1 MELTQDCFLSPGE
14 FLAAYNEWHEKQ
26 IDPECN
32 SDYDEPLTPCELAQ
46 EYIDLVEDF
55 LGAPLSDEQKCRI
68 RVAFRCPDDCGGG
81 GGDFYPPW
89 DPINPIGPP
98 WVSVSNPFPG
108 PATTPPSIGSVDL
121 ARGAY
126 RPREVDLSLPSP
138 GFSWVIGRG
147 YAVDPDDPQSP
158 VDSYQGYNW
167 AQISHPMI
175 TEPETITSGVFIGLR
190 TVTILYER
198 IGRMGFIESSAGSG
212 IFIGTEGTRGV
223 VVEIPADGDDPEM
236 YKLYTQNGT
245 ITTFFGFDVNAA
257 GAEGQLWK
265 HVDVAGNTAWVG
277 HPDEADTAVTN
288 GYADGRMLY
297 AVDPGDRRYVYTYSG
312 SEIGGLKR
320 LIEVEAQTKTG
331 GAWEGTPSGVSE
343 VARVEYGFY
352 EEDEE
357 DLGLEGDLKLV
368 TVVMPT
374 SVSGVST
381 QTQRYYRYYAGQSR
395 ALSDLPDFIKMV
407 VGSEGLRRVGS
418 VFETES
424 DGDLK
429 PYAEMY
435 FEYFSSSDGR
445 IESFFQNGD
454 CGCAGGSGVDG
465 TIELSYDENPA
476 FEEEDGFQDEWR
488 YRTVVAFPDGLYVT
502 HYVDELFKPWAEVR
516 TDDDPAETAPV
527 PSAWVT
533 RFVRDPDT
541 AETVKIVTP
550 SAVSSYTHNDG
561 SNDPLGTIVTS
572 TTDGLVRLFEYSLED
587 DIFGHLIH
595 TKWRVSDHAEAD
607 AFLLSTTRY
616 DARVLEVATD
626 DNGLDLDD
634 YTATVARSFVAESWA
649 YTVAGTDVSVIGD
662 PADGSYLTQFDY
674 EAFYNDTATEPDFLA
689 PKVVTTIYATVST
702 GKNGSGTSEAESR
715 FLLADGRVQFT
726 KDVDGVIGYTA
737 YDAATGLP
745 ITVAADADTTLSGSG
760 EIFNGVTIPDAPVD
774 FSASG
779 DPLHQVTAFTY
790 DAQGR
795 LATTTLHAHST
806 TASRVAEQVYT
817 RLDDGRFVTLS
828 IPRYDAGAGKR
839 YGPVAYTVRNHA
851 GRTEAGGVI
860 ALAAGG
866 EASAPTTWIDDEEDD
881 PITAVQVGTLARYS
895 TSEYGETGTRLL
907 RSLTYH
913 AIPGSGDGTEGTNY
927 DAVPYAYDNSGR
939 LVRTKDATGTVSRTA
954 YDVLGRP
961 AARSIGTNDNGEVGG
976 DTSGTNDMVATEV
989 YEYDGGLDGG
999 NSYLTEVTRY
1009 VVDGT
1014 TGQRVTAFEN
1024 DVRGRAVLVENPL
1037 APHVLT
1043 KYDNVGRATAVATY
1057 RSASGL
1063 SASSDPFS
1071 ATSNRLSLSETR
1083 YDERGQVFE
1092 AREYRID
1099 QSTGGIVQTLSSD
1112 TYLIRSFWYDGEGR
1126 AVKTHGERFE
1136 KWAYDRL
1143 GRPTHSFVISS
1154 TNDTTYAHALDV
1166 AGDVVL
1172 EESQT
1177 AYDPET
1183 GNVLMTAVV
1192 GRLHGDYGVGQT
1204 TGALDT
1210 NADGDPLTITA
1221 ANLEGRVQITAF
1233 WYDALDRLTDTVA
1246 FGTYGGSDFEREGMS
1261 VPARSATALRTT
1273 VTYDTDG
1280 SVLEVEDPAGITTR
1294 YLYDEAGRT
1303 VATIA
1308 NHTGGSLA
1316 EPVRDHD
1323 VYTRFEYQNG
1333 LQVKMWV
1340 DLDGDGVEDA
1350 GDDQVTTYTYG
1361 VSPGD
1366 DPGPSAVAAGHL
1378 LRQVTYPD
1386 SASGSD
1392 VVRFAYNAQGEQ
1404 VWTRDQ
1410 AGNVVESDYD
1420 ELGRLTHR
1428 RATTIA
1434 GGFDDAVKRISTAY
1448 DARGLATTVT

>member
-1 MELTQDCFLSPGE
+1 MHGKRHAESHADERNRGRARPPLRRPGRALRVFVWVFAAASMMGSAGASGPVDNDRGDDLCEECPPEEELDCPVEPSCNQPFDEFVFLVFCCKCCQVVPLTQDCFLSPGE
-14 FLAAYNEWHEKQ
+14 FLAAYDEWHEKQ

-32 SDYDEPLTPCELAQ
+32 SDHDEPLTPCELAQ
-46 EYIDLVEDF
+46 EYIDLVEDY
-55 LGAPLSDEQKCRI
+55 LGAPLSDEEKCRI

-147 YAVDPDDPQSP
+147 YAVDPDNPQSP

-236 YKLYTQNGT
+236 YELYTQNGT
-245 ITTFFGFDVNAA
+245 ITTFFGYDVNAA

-357 DLGLEGDLKLV
+357 NFGLEGDLKLV

-381 QTQRYYRYYAGQSR
+381 QTQRYYRYYAGASR

-429 PYAEMY
+429 PYAEMFFVY
-435 FEYFSSSDGR
+435 SLSDGR

-595 TKWRVSDHAEAD
+595 TKWRQSDHAEAD

-626 DNGLDLDD
+626 DNGQDLDD
-634 YTATVARSFVAESWA
+634 YTATVARSFVAESWV

-674 EAFYNDTATEPDFLA
+674 EAFSTTRRRNPTSSRRRSSRRSTPRSAPARTAPA
-689 PKVVTTIYATVST
+689 RRRRRAGSCWPTVGCSSPRASRAS
-702 GKNGSGTSEAESR
+702 SGTR
-715 FLLADGRVQFT
+715 R
-726 KDVDGVIGYTA
+726 
-737 YDAATGLP
+737 
-745 ITVAADADTTLSGSG
+745 
-760 EIFNGVTIPDAPVD
+760 
-774 FSASG
+774 
-779 DPLHQVTAFTY
+779 
-790 DAQGR
+790 
-795 LATTTLHAHST
+795 T
-806 TASRVAEQVYT
+806 TAQAACRSR
-817 RLDDGRFVTLS
+817 S
-828 IPRYDAGAGKR
+828 WPM
-839 YGPVAYTVRNHA
+839 
-851 GRTEAGGVI
+851 
-860 ALAAGG
+860 
-866 EASAPTTWIDDEEDD
+866 PT
-881 PITAVQVGTLARYS
+881 P
-895 TSEYGETGTRLL
+895 
-907 RSLTYH
+907 
-913 AIPGSGDGTEGTNY
+913 
-927 DAVPYAYDNSGR
+927 
-939 LVRTKDATGTVSRTA
+939 
-954 YDVLGRP
+954 
-961 AARSIGTNDNGEVGG
+961 
-976 DTSGTNDMVATEV
+976 
-989 YEYDGGLDGG
+989 
-999 NSYLTEVTRY
+999 
-1009 VVDGT
+1009 
-1014 TGQRVTAFEN
+1014 
-1024 DVRGRAVLVENPL
+1024 
-1037 APHVLT
+1037 
-1043 KYDNVGRATAVATY
+1043 
-1057 RSASGL
+1057 
-1063 SASSDPFS
+1063 
-1071 ATSNRLSLSETR
+1071 
-1083 YDERGQVFE
+1083 
-1092 AREYRID
+1092 
-1099 QSTGGIVQTLSSD
+1099 
-1112 TYLIRSFWYDGEGR
+1112 
-1126 AVKTHGERFE
+1126 
-1136 KWAYDRL
+1136 
-1143 GRPTHSFVISS
+1143 
-1154 TNDTTYAHALDV
+1154 
-1166 AGDVVL
+1166 
-1172 EESQT
+1172 
-1177 AYDPET
+1177 
-1183 GNVLMTAVV
+1183 
-1192 GRLHGDYGVGQT
+1192 
-1204 TGALDT
+1204 
-1210 NADGDPLTITA
+1210 
-1221 ANLEGRVQITAF
+1221 
-1233 WYDALDRLTDTVA
+1233 
-1246 FGTYGGSDFEREGMS
+1246 
-1261 VPARSATALRTT
+1261 RSATQEK
-1273 VTYDTDG
+1273 
-1280 SVLEVEDPAGITTR
+1280 S
-1294 YLYDEAGRT
+1294 
-1303 VATIA
+1303 
-1308 NHTGGSLA
+1308 S
-1316 EPVRDHD
+1316 
-1323 VYTRFEYQNG
+1323 
-1333 LQVKMWV
+1333 
-1340 DLDGDGVEDA
+1340 
-1350 GDDQVTTYTYG
+1350 
-1361 VSPGD
+1361 
-1366 DPGPSAVAAGHL
+1366 
-1378 LRQVTYPD
+1378 
-1386 SASGSD
+1386 
-1392 VVRFAYNAQGEQ
+1392 
-1404 VWTRDQ
+1404 
-1410 AGNVVESDYD
+1410 
-1420 ELGRLTHR
+1420 
-1428 RATTIA
+1428 RA
-1434 GGFDDAVKRISTAY
+1434 
-1448 DARGLATTVT
+1448 